1 MYKPINTNLSC
12 MSRIDFRRFETSLF
26 TFMFVYG
33 THPPPILLTDIAEI
47 LLRETH
53 FTYAAGIG
61 L

>member
-1 MYKPINTNLSC
+1 